1 MRWGSWATWN
11 WKGTCCMGMLI
22 QSENTSID
30 WTIFIRTIRFRLHI
44 IDKIHSNDGHR
55 SITVWK
61 SSTRWTRSRYRRWRY
76 FSLHWLF
83 CHQVYSIYLLFD
95 AAGNDDTDDSDSR
108 DEEEEEDEMDA
119 MDANQTPNTNS
130 AATIDTS
137 SPDIFN

>member
-1 MRWGSWATWN
+1 MRRN
-11 WKGTCCMGMLI
+11 
-22 QSENTSID
+22 SILYS
-30 WTIFIRTIRFRLHI
+30 IFIY
-44 IDKIHSNDGHR
+44 
-55 SITVWK
+55 V
-61 SSTRWTRSRYRRWRY
+61 
-76 FSLHWLF
+76 
-83 CHQVYSIYLLFD
+83 

>member
-1 MRWGSWATWN
+1 MTFDFVFN
-11 WKGTCCMGMLI
+11 VFHL
-22 QSENTSID
+22 
-30 WTIFIRTIRFRLHI
+30 
-44 IDKIHSNDGHR
+44 
-55 SITVWK
+55 
-61 SSTRWTRSRYRRWRY
+61 Y
-76 FSLHWLF
+76 
-83 CHQVYSIYLLFD
+83 VYV

>member
-1 MRWGSWATWN
+1 M
-11 WKGTCCMGMLI
+11 
-22 QSENTSID
+22 
-30 WTIFIRTIRFRLHI
+30 
-44 IDKIHSNDGHR
+44 
-55 SITVWK
+55 
-61 SSTRWTRSRYRRWRY
+61 
-76 FSLHWLF
+76 
-83 CHQVYSIYLLFD
+83 YSIYLLFD